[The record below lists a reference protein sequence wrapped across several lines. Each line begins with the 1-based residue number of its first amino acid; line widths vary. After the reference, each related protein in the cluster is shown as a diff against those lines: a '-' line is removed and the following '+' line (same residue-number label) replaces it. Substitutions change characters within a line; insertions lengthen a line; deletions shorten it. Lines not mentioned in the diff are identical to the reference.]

1 MLIIL
6 ITTLLA
12 LLAVAGA
19 VWAIFF
25 GLGIFEYLGGKK
37 KSALPAIDKVT
48 LKEKILALN
57 APNSPYQIIGAKETD
72 LVIEWKIVDAEW
84 YGIFSKEKVN
94 KTYNA
99 FLFLDENRRTV
110 RYYEEMG
117 SVEWHAGTDGLKPS
131 ILYRKEF
138 FKGRILFRKSWG
150 VQYGIKK
157 GGGLGKIYEYKFD
170 IGYIRDPIRKVVEGN
185 GWEFVPVVRK
195 EHAIF

>member
-1 MLIIL
+1 MLMIL
-6 ITTLLA
+6 IPVLLA
-12 LLAVAGA
+12 LLAVAAA

-37 KSALPAIDKVT
+37 KSAFPAISKAT

-57 APNSPYQIIGAKETD
+57 APNSPYQIIEAEKTD
-72 LVIEWKIVDAEW
+72 MVIEWKIVDAGW
-84 YGIFSKEKVN
+84 YGIFSKERVN

-99 FLFLDENRRTV
+99 FLFLDENCHTV
-110 RYYEEMG
+110 RYYEEME

-131 ILYRKEF
+131 IFYRKEF

-157 GGGLGKIYEYKFD
+157 SGELGKIYEYKFD
-170 IGYIRDPIRKVVEGN
+170 IGYIRDPIKKVVEEN

-195 EHAIF
+195 KHAMF